1 MRQNPRMR
9 GDDDDGEDG
18 GGTMRQ
24 LIRAA
29 RTGSKPGRR
38 GMASAAPFS
47 ASLAAVL
54 ITSLSVSGCATR
66 PPASDPDAL
75 ADYKANND
83 PLEPTNRVFYAFND
97 GLLTYVLTPVAR
109 GYNYIFPAPVRTGIH
124 NVLNNMASP
133 VQLANDVLETKPRR
147 AGDTFVRFIVN
158 STVGIG
164 GVFDVAKLIGYPDHS
179 AEGATTL
186 ALWGIPAGPYLYLPV
201 FGPSGVRDGV
211 GRGVDTIVS
220 PYTWVAFNG
229 INHLNTI
236 STGLAAVDAIAPH
249 IDDLKKLNEQALDP
263 YATQRSLYRQIRQ
276 TDVDAVRNDRRA
288 TVPDW
293 YPNANNTVG
302 QAPPADSG
310 NTGHGSLPA
319 PSISPAVGAIGRSQA
334 QP

>member
-1 MRQNPRMR
+1 
-9 GDDDDGEDG
+9 
-18 GGTMRQ
+18 MRQ

-29 RTGSKPGRR
+29 RTGSRPVRR

-47 ASLAAVL
+47 VSLAAML

-66 PPASDPDAL
+66 PPASDPDAR

-124 NVLNNMASP
+124 NVLNNMAAP

-164 GVFDVAKLIGYPDHS
+164 GVFDVAKSIGYPDHS
-179 AEGATTL
+179 ADGATTL

-201 FGPSGVRDGV
+201 FGPSGVRDGF
-211 GRGVDTIVS
+211 GRGVDTVIS

-249 IDDLKKLNEQALDP
+249 VDDLKKLREQSLDF

-302 QAPPADSG
+302 QLPPTDSST
-310 NTGHGSLPA
+310 TGHGSLPA
-319 PSISPAVGAIGRSQA
+319 PTISPAVTAIGKSPT